1 MIEFEVIKNSNSVE
15 ITEEELRRIA
25 GGVGRISCG
34 VIDLGIR
41 FGSEL
46 VFGLFNH

>member
-15 ITEEELRRIA
+15 ITKEKLRRIA
-25 GGVGRISCG
+25 GGVGRISGG

>member
-15 ITEEELRRIA
+15 ISEEGLLRVA
-25 GGVGRISCG
+25 GGVGRISGG

-41 FGSEL
+41 FGSGL